1 MVTVQVQSP
10 DLDDRLT
17 LESSTVQFF
26 SPFFASSSFP
36 AHGTLGTRAESG
48 DRALG
53 DMLDDFDV
61 PAIAGGTVSALSG
74 AIHLLCR
81 SAFGRGSVSREELAC
96 SPVPGRN
103 HDRVTAQLDGQASL
117 RTVLQRPDPGRHH
130 HRDDA
135 QLDSQTSLLAVLH
148 SPVPGRIQDRDAP
161 QLDSHDPLLAV
172 LRSPAADGGDSPLS
186 GRTRIAGSP
195 VSGRIQNA
203 DNQSSLPRAT
213 SLQSAASRLAI
224 GPPIGGGTAIAQE
237 AACTAIAQE
246 AARIV
251 QSHVRRII
259 ARQHFV
265 RVLDARE
272 RDTHQYHQALAA
284 AARIVQTLVRRIIAR
299 RQFVDMIMESERAI
313 YTRRLERVT
322 CARAIQAM
330 VRGVHARRRR
340 VLMIMARERDTHEYH
355 QVRAAAA
362 RIVQTLVRRIIMRM
376 RRVIARRRL
385 LARLSAVHVL
395 QASTRRMTAHR
406 QALPLAASGA
416 PVTTAPDIGAGGALS
431 ALTALQLV
439 TRGASVAFTP
449 DTGVGGALSV
459 LATASSELLLDWTH
473 ELLAARIG
481 VYRTGTADDCPILF
495 SNLLSCAALHNSSSL
510 TTSAPNISVGGAEN
524 AQTAGERVKVY
535 WADTQAAGE
544 RVKVYWADDD
554 ANQPQLWSAMVTHT
568 LIGIQ
573 REPLAMDYDF
583 NYGVY
588 VLYHM
593 IKHLL
598 ANF

>member
-1 MVTVQVQSP
+1 MCVGGVCWTPTTLKPEIGTVRSRTVQEHVGPALRDVVTLGRAIRCLVKSHMVTVRVQTS
-10 DLDDRLT
+10 DLDDRR
-17 LESSTVQFF
+17 ESSTVQFF

-53 DMLDDFDV
+53 DMLDDFGV

-81 SAFGRGSVSREELAC
+81 SAFGRDSVSREELAC
-96 SPVPGRN
+96 SPVPGRT

-130 HRDDA
+130 HRDNA

-161 QLDSHDPLLAV
+161 QLDGHDSLLAV

-237 AACTAIAQE
+237 AARTAIAQE

-272 RDTHQYHQALAA
+272 RDTHQYHQVRAA

-299 RQFVDMIMESERAI
+299 RQFVDMIMERERAI

-322 CARAIQAM
+322 CHLYP
-330 VRGVHARRRR
+330 GYTG
-340 VLMIMARERDTHEYH
+340 D
-355 QVRAAAA
+355 
-362 RIVQTLVRRIIMRM
+362 
-376 RRVIARRRL
+376 
-385 LARLSAVHVL
+385 
-395 QASTRRMTAHR
+395 
-406 QALPLAASGA
+406 
-416 PVTTAPDIGAGGALS
+416 GAGRARSS
-431 ALTALQLV
+431 A
-439 TRGASVAFTP
+439 
-449 DTGVGGALSV
+449 
-459 LATASSELLLDWTH
+459 
-473 ELLAARIG
+473 
-481 VYRTGTADDCPILF
+481 
-495 SNLLSCAALHNSSSL
+495 SCAHDH
-510 TTSAPNISVGGAEN
+510 GG
-524 AQTAGERVKVY
+524 
-535 WADTQAAGE
+535 
-544 RVKVYWADDD
+544 
-554 ANQPQLWSAMVTHT
+554 
-568 LIGIQ
+568 
-573 REPLAMDYDF
+573 
-583 NYGVY
+583 
-588 VLYHM
+588 
-593 IKHLL
+593 
-598 ANF
+598 

>member
-17 LESSTVQFF
+17 LEYSTVQIF
-26 SPFFASSSFP
+26 SPFFASSSIP

-96 SPVPGRN
+96 SPVPGRT
-103 HDRVTAQLDGQASL
+103 HDRDTAQLDGQASL
-117 RTVLQRPDPGRHH
+117 RTVLRRPDPGRHH
-130 HRDDA
+130 HRDNA
-135 QLDSQTSLLAVLH
+135 QLDSQASLLAVLH
-148 SPVPGRIQDRDAP
+148 SPVPGRIHDRDAP
-161 QLDSHDPLLAV
+161 QLDSHGSLLAV

-186 GRTRIAGSP
+186 GRTRVAGSP

-213 SLQSAASRLAI
+213 SFQSAASRLAI
-224 GPPIGGGTAIAQE
+224 EPPIGGGTAIAQE

-251 QSHVRRII
+251 QSHVR
-259 ARQHFV
+259 H
-265 RVLDARE
+265 
-272 RDTHQYHQALAA
+272 
-284 AARIVQTLVRRIIAR
+284 IIAR
-299 RQFVDMIMESERAI
+299 RRFVDMIMESERAI

-340 VLMIMARERDTHEYH
+340 LLMIMARERDTYEYH

-385 LARLSAVHVL
+385 LARLSSVHVL

-416 PVTTAPDIGAGGALS
+416 PVTTAPDIGVTLVQGGL
-431 ALTALQLV
+431 
-439 TRGASVAFTP
+439 
-449 DTGVGGALSV
+449 
-459 LATASSELLLDWTH
+459 
-473 ELLAARIG
+473 
-481 VYRTGTADDCPILF
+481 
-495 SNLLSCAALHNSSSL
+495 
-510 TTSAPNISVGGAEN
+510 
-524 AQTAGERVKVY
+524 
-535 WADTQAAGE
+535 
-544 RVKVYWADDD
+544 
-554 ANQPQLWSAMVTHT
+554 
-568 LIGIQ
+568 
-573 REPLAMDYDF
+573 
-583 NYGVY
+583 
-588 VLYHM
+588 
-593 IKHLL
+593 
-598 ANF
+598 